1 MAQFWIAIFFILLAI
16 SQLYE
21 SVKAIDLPFPVY
33 LVLGTILAVAAN
45 PQHRFSFAPTQ
56 QLTVREIKSSDP
68 ALTTTAAPAPILA
81 AAEIPAIAP
90 TQVVEPLA
98 AQQTTVPVLTA
109 SNGSEIA
116 PAQVVKARK
125 PRSSK
130 AAPKSKSV

>member
-21 SVKAIDLPFPVY
+21 SVKAIDLPFPIY

-56 QLTVREIKSSDP
+56 QITVPEIKSP
-68 ALTTTAAPAPILA
+68 APVLTTTVPIAPILA
-81 AAEIPAIAP
+81 AAATPAIAP
-90 TQVVEPLA
+90 TQVIEPIA
-98 AQQTTVPVLTA
+98 AQQTAPVLTA
-109 SNGSEIA
+109 TSLPETP
-116 PAQVVKARK
+116 PAVVKAKK
-125 PRSSK
+125 PRTPK